1 MLEKNHM
8 ILTQNGNA
16 VFERIK
22 KEKNRT
28 EKKNNLFQKKATT
41 WEKRD
46 QQIWDNWLLSFNCH
60 KKAFK

>member
-46 QQIWDNWLLSFNCH
+46 QQIWDKLLSFNCH

>member
-8 ILTQNGNA
+8 ILTRKGNA

-28 EKKNNLFQKKATT
+28 EKKNNLFKKKSNHMRK
-41 WEKRD
+41 KRPT
-46 QQIWDNWLLSFNCH
+46 NMR
-60 KKAFK
+60 

>member
-8 ILTQNGNA
+8 ILTRKGNA

-28 EKKNNLFQKKATT
+28 EKKNNLFKKESNHR
-41 WEKRD
+41 EKKETNKYE
-46 QQIWDNWLLSFNCH
+46 INF
-60 KKAFK
+60 

>member
-8 ILTQNGNA
+8 ILTQKGNA

-28 EKKNNLFQKKATT
+28 EKKNNLFQKKSNHMRK
-41 WEKRD
+41 KRPTN
-46 QQIWDNWLLSFNCH
+46 INF
-60 KKAFK
+60 

>member
-8 ILTQNGNA
+8 ILTQKGNA

-46 QQIWDNWLLSFNCH
+46 QQI
-60 KKAFK
+60 